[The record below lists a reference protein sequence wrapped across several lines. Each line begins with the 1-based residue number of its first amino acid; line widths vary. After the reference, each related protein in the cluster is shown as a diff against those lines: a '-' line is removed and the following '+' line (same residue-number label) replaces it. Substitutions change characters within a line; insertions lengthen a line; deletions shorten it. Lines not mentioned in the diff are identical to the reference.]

1 MSASNPVQPL
11 ISVEGLH
18 KLHSGRPVLRGIDA
32 EVRAGE
38 TIALVGPSGG
48 GKSTF
53 LRCLNGL
60 NSFDAGRI
68 RIAGHTLVP
77 GTPPGVASLQPLRAR
92 VGMVFQ
98 GFHLFPHLSALENV
112 CLGPMHVRG
121 EPREQAHARARTLL
135 DRVGLKEREGAFPA
149 ALSGGQQQRVAIA
162 RALAMEPEVLLL
174 DEPTSAL
181 DPQMR
186 NEVLAV
192 LRGLAADG
200 HTMLVVTHEMGFAR
214 AVASRIWVF
223 DQGKLVEDGPPSEVC
238 ERPRS
243 ERARAFFLATTA

>member
-1 MSASNPVQPL
+1 MSEPL

-32 EVRAGE
+32 QVHAGE

-60 NSFDAGRI
+60 NAFDQGRI
-68 RIAGHTLVP
+68 RIAGQTLLP
-77 GTPPGVASLQPLRAR
+77 RTPPESPALQPLRAS

-98 GFHLFPHLSALENV
+98 GFHLFPHLTALENLCV
-112 CLGPMHVRG
+112 APVHVR
-121 EPREQAHARARTLL
+121 REARGAVEARAQGLL
-135 DRVGLKEREGAFPA
+135 ERVGLGDRGGAFPA
-149 ALSGGQQQRVAIA
+149 QLSGGQQQRVAIA
-162 RALAMEPEVLLL
+162 RALAMEPKVLLL

-192 LRGLAADG
+192 LRDLAQAG

-214 AVASRIWVF
+214 AVASRVWVF
-223 DQGKLVEDGPPSEVC
+223 DHGKLVEDGPPTEVC
-238 ERPRS
+238 DRPQS
-243 ERARAFFLATTA
+243 ERARAFFLAATG